1 MSLPARRL
9 ARALGGAG
17 LAGLIGFAF
26 GQMAFADAG
35 RTFVGCPVYRDTNSG
50 RKSGCWL
57 AIDPSSGIRYDIS
70 LGRTK
75 PQVGREVLVEG
86 RLQDE
91 KSSSRP
97 SLEHPP
103 CGGVVLK
110 PVVVSV
116 LPSLCPTFMLPP
128 EGYAGRRFV
137 LNLRDVLAPADVV
150 EQLPP
155 PPYRPR
161 TWSIE
166 FTYGSDFLQYQYS
179 EVILD
184 EIGRYIRAGHPR
196 DVEVI
201 GYAVTKP
208 RMISGRDL
216 AESPQVAKER
226 AETVALALSR
236 LGATPA
242 MLHVTWRD
250 NSPPLTSQPDLAAP
264 SQRRVDIRLS
274 Y

>member
-1 MSLPARRL
+1 MSPPVRGL
-9 ARALGGAG
+9 ARALGEAG
-17 LAGLIGFAF
+17 LAGLISLAF
-26 GQMAFADAG
+26 VPMAFADAG
-35 RTFVGCPVYRDTNSG
+35 RTFVGCPVYRDTDSG

-75 PQVGREVLVEG
+75 PQLGREVLVEG

-91 KSSSRP
+91 NSSSRP
-97 SLEHPP
+97 PLAHTP
-103 CGGVVLK
+103 CGGVVLT

-116 LPSLCPTFMLPP
+116 LPSLCPTFMLPA
-128 EGYAGRRFV
+128 EGYTGRRFV
-137 LNLRDVLAPADVV
+137 LDPKVVLAPADVT
-150 EQLPP
+150 EKLPP

-161 TWSIE
+161 TWNIE

-184 EIGRYIRAGHPR
+184 EIGRYIRASRPR
-196 DVEVI
+196 HVEII

-208 RMISGRDL
+208 RTISGREL
-216 AESPQVAKER
+216 AESPQLAKER
-226 AETVALALSR
+226 AERVALALSR

-242 MLHVTWRD
+242 MLHVTWQD
-250 NSPPLTSQPDLAAP
+250 NPPPLTSQTGLAAP

>member
-1 MSLPARRL
+1 MSLPVRRL
-9 ARALGGAG
+9 ARALGEAG
-17 LAGLIGFAF
+17 LAGLVSLAL

-86 RLQDE
+86 RLQNE
-91 KSSSRP
+91 KSPSRP
-97 SLEHPP
+97 QLEHPP

-110 PVVVSV
+110 PIVVSV
-116 LPSLCPTFMLPP
+116 LPSVCPAFMLPA
-128 EGYAGRRFV
+128 EGFTGRRFV
-137 LNLRDVLAPADVV
+137 LDPKVVLAPADVA
-150 EQLPP
+150 EKLPP

-161 TWSIE
+161 AWSIE

-184 EIGRYIRAGHPR
+184 EIGRYIRASHPR
-196 DVEVI
+196 SVEII

-208 RMISGRDL
+208 RMISGREI
-216 AESPQVAKER
+216 AEKPQIAKER
-226 AETVALALSR
+226 AEEVALALSR

-242 MLHVTWRD
+242 MLHVTWRAD
-250 NSPPLTSQPDLAAP
+250 PAPLTSQAGLAAP